1 MDGHPDCLLI
11 QSQLQLHAGG
21 DLTREEG
28 DLVERHLARCTGCA
42 ELAARASRSRQRLA
56 AAAYPP
62 SSLATSAS
70 LWPRIAAGLQPAA
83 SAADPVAVAPAPAR
97 GKLLHFPRLAVVSGL
112 AAALLCAGWWL
123 ARRDAPTQLPNAGSN
138 EPIALIDA
146 PTPQPD
152 ADRGAE
158 FGAEFGAVSSGPS
171 GPAGAAVADL
181 GSSEPAPAARSSGL
195 RRMSADELPF
205 SDFAQDPAALR
216 VLPVRFGAAP
226 SGATPASVRELR

>member
-28 DLVERHLARCTGCA
+28 ELVERHLARCTECA
-42 ELAARASRSRQRLA
+42 ELAARARRSRQRLA
-56 AAAYPP
+56 EAAYPA
-62 SSLATSAS
+62 SSVATSAS
-70 LWPRIAAGLQPAA
+70 LWPRIAAGLQPVAPTA
-83 SAADPVAVAPAPAR
+83 ERAADPVPAPAR
-97 GKLLHFPRLAVVSGL
+97 GKLLHFPRLAKISGL

-123 ARRDAPTQLPNAGSN
+123 AQRGTPAELPNAAADEN
-138 EPIALIDA
+138 VALVDA
-146 PTPQPD
+146 PTPQAGIESSAPD
-152 ADRGAE
+152 GT
-158 FGAEFGAVSSGPS
+158 
-171 GPAGAAVADL
+171 AVADL
-181 GSSEPAPAARSSGL
+181 GSSEPAAAARGGGL

-216 VLPVRFGAAP
+216 VLPVRLGAAP